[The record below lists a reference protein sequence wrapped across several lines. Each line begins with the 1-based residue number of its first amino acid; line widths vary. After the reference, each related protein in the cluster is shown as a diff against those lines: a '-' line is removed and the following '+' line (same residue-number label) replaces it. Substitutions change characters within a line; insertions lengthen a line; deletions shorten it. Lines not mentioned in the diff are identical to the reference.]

1 MLDRAYG
8 SFGGNNKQDRRINLS
23 IKEELTSNNN
33 EGKKLLHEF
42 SHINFIFAYSLH
54 VPV

>member
-1 MLDRAYG
+1 MGGEVKKAILIVADRFVLDRAYG

-33 EGKKLLHEF
+33 EGKKL
-42 SHINFIFAYSLH
+42 
-54 VPV
+54 